1 MSLVC
6 QNLPLAGLRNH
17 TRPGS
22 HASIASRT
30 AHPHPKDEGRGDS
43 MGGGARSTV
52 TPQHPRPLVLAAS
65 SANKNTLMFGPL
77 LGDATNQ
84 EGKTPHRFLS
94 TPEARAETRGQTHV
108 LSALLAPAS
117 APLLAFTAKEQRRE
131 KNSVQE
137 YCFFPPSTPEESHL
151 FILRKG
157 PQKSGSWG
165 KRQGC
170 CQQCLWTRGHLSAS
184 SDLLYPRLLCGGA
197 SLGPE
202 LPVGTQAGTE
212 SNLSAFNLAVS
223 SEEAVAL
230 ASPWA

>member
-30 AHPHPKDEGRGDS
+30 ARPHPKDEGRGDS

-94 TPEARAETRGQTHV
+94 TPEARAEARGQTHV
-108 LSALLAPAS
+108 LSTLLAPAS
-117 APLLAFTAKEQRRE
+117 TPLLAFTAKEQRRE

-137 YCFFPPSTPEESHL
+137 YCFFSPIYSRRKSFIYPKKRTPEVRQLGKEAGMLPTVSL
-151 FILRKG
+151 DPRPSLRL
-157 PQKSGSWG
+157 Q
-165 KRQGC
+165 
-170 CQQCLWTRGHLSAS
+170 
-184 SDLLYPRLLCGGA
+184 
-197 SLGPE
+197 
-202 LPVGTQAGTE
+202 
-212 SNLSAFNLAVS
+212 
-223 SEEAVAL
+223 
-230 ASPWA
+230 